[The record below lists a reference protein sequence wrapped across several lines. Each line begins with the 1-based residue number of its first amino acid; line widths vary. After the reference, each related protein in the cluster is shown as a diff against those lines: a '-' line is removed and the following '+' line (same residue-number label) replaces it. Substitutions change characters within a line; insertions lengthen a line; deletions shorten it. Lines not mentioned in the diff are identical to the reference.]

1 MGRSVAAEEVN
12 RHARQGDADTD
23 QGVYGVTVERH
34 HHQEDGEETENDG
47 VEETELWEE
56 KKIKE
61 KWDDAPNSHIDNE
74 RKKER
79 KQVNSISST
88 TTLKYSNREAV
99 PHLFA
104 GCY

>member
-34 HHQEDGEETENDG
+34 HHQEDGKETENDG

-56 KKIKE
+56 KRIKE
-61 KWDDAPNSHIDNE
+61 K
-74 RKKER
+74 
-79 KQVNSISST
+79 
-88 TTLKYSNREAV
+88 
-99 PHLFA
+99 
-104 GCY
+104 